1 MAEEFKKFEDKVL
14 SDEVRHDEREIDK
27 KRADMNMHV
36 VEEDADKSKFMK
48 ELREKEIDHDE
59 KVIERKE
66 QAAARH
72 EEKIKEKRK
81 ENQRR
86 RLNHL
91 HTDPYECGPFAVRFF
106 HGNRVESGSVLF
118 SAGIGCKFG
127 NRVRKRTAVLFLKS
141 EQIEKQGP

>member
-1 MAEEFKKFEDKVL
+1 
-14 SDEVRHDEREIDK
+14 
-27 KRADMNMHV
+27 MHV

-66 QAAARH
+66 QAAARRRR
-72 EEKIKEKRK
+72 KNQRKRK

-91 HTDPYECGPFAVRFF
+91 HIRPV
-106 HGNRVESGSVLF
+106 
-118 SAGIGCKFG
+118 
-127 NRVRKRTAVLFLKS
+127 
-141 EQIEKQGP
+141 